1 MVGIQNM
8 LAKSKIKT
16 KCSVLTREGM
26 VRDNRIY
33 FNPSNMLHH
42 HAFTLQDIFY
52 PHHNLHAFQILV
64 INYFHTRYSYLNY
77 SNTLGISRKLSFP

>member
-8 LAKSKIKT
+8 LAKLKIKI
-16 KCSVLTREGM
+16 KCSVLTRKGM
-26 VRDNRIY
+26 VHDNRIY
-33 FNPSNMLHH
+33 FNPSTMLHH
-42 HAFTLQDIFY
+42 HAFTLQDISY
-52 PHHNLHAFQILV
+52 PHHNLPAFQILV